1 MASELS
7 IWPNGINRCVLSQA
21 STTGADAV
29 DAEPWPTPADK
40 DDTTKDIVDK
50 QEAAQRLIEALNQVV
65 RGETES
71 VEAHQ
76 LLNDQEHYALFGG
89 DDRTVYSDTNNNNS
103 NDKKKKKKTPGLFY
117 ADRHVA
123 KMMQIVNDP
132 DCRTKKLDAT
142 SDDFMV
148 SQAVEIL
155 TKCSFVHIQN
165 AIPRTVLEPYK
176 LQVTSYLKG
185 LQSGRIGSEGT
196 TTFGEPY
203 FIHETSPHRYD
214 LLFPDNLLN
223 EDIMAPPLLLKILQD
238 SQVIGYV
245 SLLVCLFVSFVGF
258 LRVCV
263 SHPQTAYPN

>member
-1 MASELS
+1 M
-7 IWPNGINRCVLSQA
+7 G
-21 STTGADAV
+21 G
-29 DAEPWPTPADK
+29 
-40 DDTTKDIVDK
+40 
-50 QEAAQRLIEALNQVV
+50 EA
-65 RGETES
+65 ES
-71 VEAHQ
+71 VEAHE

-89 DDRTVYSDTNNNNS
+89 DDHTVYSDTNNNNS

-142 SDDFMV
+142 SDDFKV

-165 AIPRTVLEPYK
+165 AIPRMVLEPYK

-196 TTFGEPY
+196 TTLGEPY
-203 FIHETSPHRYD
+203 FIHETSPRRYD

-223 EDIMAPPLLLKILQD
+223 EDIMAPRLLLKILKD

-245 SLLVCLFVSFVGF
+245 SLFVC
-258 LRVCV
+258 
-263 SHPQTAYPN
+263 